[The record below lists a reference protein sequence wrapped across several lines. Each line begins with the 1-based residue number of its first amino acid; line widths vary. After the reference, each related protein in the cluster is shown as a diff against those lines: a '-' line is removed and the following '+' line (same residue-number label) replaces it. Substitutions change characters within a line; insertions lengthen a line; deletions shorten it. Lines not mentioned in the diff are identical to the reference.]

1 MNESELITQIQERGA
16 EVGLPQLSEKQVKG
30 VLELFYDE
38 VIQATTRGE
47 SVLLRGFARFK
58 PVLCRPT
65 GLKDKTGRALS
76 TSPHLVVRIKVAA
89 RWQESLRSAS
99 FLPRN
104 S

>member
-1 MNESELITQIQERGA
+1 MNESELIEQIQERRG
-16 EVGLPQLSEKQVKG
+16 EVGLRRLSEKQIKG

-58 PVLCRPT
+58 PVLCRP
-65 GLKDKTGRALS
+65 GLKDKTGRLLS

-89 RWQESLRSAS
+89 RWLESLRSAP

-104 S
+104 D